1 MKSLSV
7 LLSVLVYNTL
17 IRFTA
22 SRDVS
27 FEVDGG
33 VLYDIT
39 WLSREE
45 VVPDLDPDASGSSDD
60 GVLAELLPNTL
71 LGEGQWAEETIV
83 MRTPEN
89 EQYECLLPALDP
101 DSKDEVCAQAC
112 MSLHMYVCM
121 CAFLWVCEWASSST
135 SCVLCPSTSG

>member
-7 LLSVLVYNTL
+7 LLPVLALHSVL
-17 IRFTA
+17 IRPTA
-22 SRDVS
+22 SHDVS

-45 VVPDLDPDASGSSDD
+45 VVPDSEGSVSDTPGSSDD
-60 GVLAELLPNTL
+60 GVLTELLPNTL
-71 LGEGQWAEETIV
+71 LGEGQWAEETVV

-89 EQYECLLPALDP
+89 EQYKCVLPALLP
-101 DSKDEVCAQAC
+101 DTKDEVCACAHACAC
-112 MSLHMYVCM
+112 MCKCSPLLGNPNFEGPYLV
-121 CAFLWVCEWASSST
+121 E
-135 SCVLCPSTSG
+135 

>member
-83 MRTPEN
+83 DEGLLRMSNTSVCYQPLIQTARMR
-89 EQYECLLPALDP
+89 
-101 DSKDEVCAQAC
+101 
-112 MSLHMYVCM
+112 
-121 CAFLWVCEWASSST
+121 
-135 SCVLCPSTSG
+135 CVHRHA